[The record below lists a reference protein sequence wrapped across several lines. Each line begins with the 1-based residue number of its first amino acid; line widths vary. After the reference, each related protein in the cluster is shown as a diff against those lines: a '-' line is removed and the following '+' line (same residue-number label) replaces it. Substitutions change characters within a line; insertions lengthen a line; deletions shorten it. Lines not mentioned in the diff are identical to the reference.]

1 MRFRTPL
8 PAVKY
13 FLCATSALGFFSLR
27 QLRFVGGIDQ
37 ALLLSGML
45 EDVTKVSPDDRPVL
59 RGQIVCLQEQLREPE
74 VVIFAS
80 KFCIFLTPQDQSLL
94 E

>member
-1 MRFRTPL
+1 MGSSSEYQAVVPVRVDPGFQGVDFGFSAIDVIGLGPL
-8 PAVKY
+8 QV
-13 FLCATSALGFFSLR
+13 T
-27 QLRFVGGIDQ
+27 V
-37 ALLLSGML
+37 L